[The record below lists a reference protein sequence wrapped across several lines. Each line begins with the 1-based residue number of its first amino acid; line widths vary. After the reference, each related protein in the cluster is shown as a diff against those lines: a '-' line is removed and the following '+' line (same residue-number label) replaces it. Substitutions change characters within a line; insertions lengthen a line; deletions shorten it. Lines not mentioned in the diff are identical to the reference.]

1 MQNEFMAI
9 DIEFHERKDSPQ
21 IAIVKVG
28 DRMVAMEIQDW
39 LEFAKGVV
47 ERIEAHLTKRA
58 PDALSAPRIPCTC
71 GQDDGLHEWDCA
83 ISRARR

>member
-1 MQNEFMAI
+1 MKNEFMAI

-28 DRMVAMEIQDW
+28 DRMVVMEIHDW

-47 ERIEAHLTKRA
+47 ERIEAHLADKA
-58 PDALSAPRIPCTC
+58 QNEAAN
-71 GQDDGLHEWDCA
+71 
-83 ISRARR
+83 

>member
-1 MQNEFMAI
+1 MGNI
-9 DIEFHERKDSPQ
+9 PLS
-21 IAIVKVG
+21 
-28 DRMVAMEIQDW
+28 
-39 LEFAKGVV
+39 
-47 ERIEAHLTKRA
+47 ERIRNWIGEVAFDVFLWAVRMSADEYFDMIMSDGGLTKRV